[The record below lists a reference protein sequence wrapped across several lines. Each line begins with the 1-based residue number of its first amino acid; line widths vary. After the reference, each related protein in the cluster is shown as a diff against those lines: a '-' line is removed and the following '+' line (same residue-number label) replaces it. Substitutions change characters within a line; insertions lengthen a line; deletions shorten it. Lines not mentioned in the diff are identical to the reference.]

1 MENLFTKNDS
11 EENLKYEF
19 FDVTADVGFKA
30 YGDTIDVAFSNAAIA
45 MFEVITD
52 TSKVEHRIIKKI
64 KIEAEDECST
74 LYEWLSEL
82 LFLHDTENL
91 VFSKF
96 NVKLYRKLKNET
108 KIFYLEA
115 LAFGEQF
122 NPEVHEK
129 RSEVKAV
136 TYHMM
141 EVNLEDTCELQVI
154 LDI

>member
-1 MENLFTKNDS
+1 VEKLFTKTDS
-11 EENLKYEF
+11 DENLKYEF

-30 YGDTIDVAFSNAAIA
+30 YGDTLDMAFGNAAIA

-52 TSKVEHRIIKKI
+52 TSTIEHRIIKKI
-64 KIEAEDECST
+64 KLEAEDECST

-82 LFLHDTENL
+82 LFIHDTENL

-96 NVKLYRKLKNET
+96 NVKIYQKLRKEK
-108 KIFYLEA
+108 KMFYLEA
-115 LAFGEQF
+115 LAFGEKF
-122 NPEVHEK
+122 NQEVHEK

-141 EVNLEDTCELQVI
+141 EVNLEDNCNLQVI

>member
-1 MENLFTKNDS
+1 MEKLFIEKDS
-11 EENLKYEF
+11 EEDLKYEF

-30 YGDTIDVAFSNAAIA
+30 YGENLEEAFGNAAIA
-45 MFEVITD
+45 MFDVITN
-52 TSKVEHRIIKKI
+52 TSKIEHRVIKRI
-64 KIEAEDECST
+64 KLEAEDECST

-91 VFSKF
+91 IFSKF
-96 NVKLYRKLKNET
+96 NVIINQKLT
-108 KIFYLEA
+108 KGEKKFYLEA
-115 LAFGEQF
+115 LAFGEEF
-122 NPEVHEK
+122 DKNVHEQ

-141 EVNLEDTCELQVI
+141 KVNVEDTCTLKVI

>member
-1 MENLFTKNDS
+1 MEKLFTKSDS
-11 EENLKYEF
+11 DESLKYEF

-30 YGDTIDVAFSNAAIA
+30 YGETLDIAFANAAIA

-52 TSKVEHRIIKKI
+52 TSTIEHKIIKKI

-96 NVKLYRKLKNET
+96 NVKIYQKLGKE
-108 KIFYLEA
+108 KKAFYLEA
-115 LAFGEQF
+115 LAFGEKF
-122 NPEVHEK
+122 NPEIHEK

-141 EVNLEDTCELQVI
+141 EVNLEDNCELQVI
-154 LDI
+154 IDI

>member
-1 MENLFTKNDS
+1 LFTKNDS
-11 EENLKYEF
+11 DENLKYEF

-30 YGDTIDVAFSNAAIA
+30 YGETLDIAFANAALA
-45 MFEVITD
+45 TFEVITD
-52 TSKVEHRIIKKI
+52 TSTVEHRIIKKI

-96 NVKLYRKLKNET
+96 NVKIYQKLGKE
-108 KIFYLEA
+108 KKSFYLEA
-115 LAFGEQF
+115 LAFGEKF

-141 EVNLEDTCELQVI
+141 EVNLEDECDLQVI